1 MIGWS
6 AGEGVEGEENEEG
19 EWEGFLPIFGR
30 ACDIKQYYENFTIR
44 SEVNV
49 QYG

>member
-6 AGEGVEGEENEEG
+6 AGEGVDGEEDEEG

-30 ACDIKQYYENFTIR
+30 ACDISQDY
-44 SEVNV
+44 
-49 QYG
+49 